1 MSSRVRRKAKFMSI
15 FFSDKSRELR
25 NIIGETVI
33 IAVAISGLSLAE
45 MAIVSVQRL
54 LLLRSLA
61 RQKEEKTFGTSTPPP
76 YHGLLLFHQQCFSNL
91 WIYPK
96 KHLYKLAQRLQLTL
110 GTSSQQCPDKHLP
123 AFRRAF
129 GVFIATAATCYT
141 DYRCS
146 LAVGRA
152 VVLAPTPV
160 MPSPVRVE
168 LNI

>member
-1 MSSRVRRKAKFMSI
+1 MSSRVSRKAKFMSI

-45 MAIVSVQRL
+45 TAIVSVQRL

-61 RQKEEKTFGTSTPPP
+61 G
-76 YHGLLLFHQQCFSNL
+76 
-91 WIYPK
+91 I
-96 KHLYKLAQRLQLTL
+96 
-110 GTSSQQCPDKHLP
+110 
-123 AFRRAF
+123 
-129 GVFIATAATCYT
+129 FIATAATCCT
-141 DYRCS
+141 DCRCS

-152 VVLAPTPV
+152 VVLIPTPA